1 MKKVKGLMLLA
12 LLVLLCGC
20 APEKAAQPV
29 QQAGGELTVYYLD
42 VGQADAAVLLCDG
55 AVMMIDGGNSADS
68 DFIYAWLKQ
77 HDIDH
82 IDAMVCTHTHE
93 DHVGG
98 LSGALNYASV
108 DVAYAPVQEAQTK
121 VFENFVYYLDQQEV
135 SITVPEAGDT
145 FDLGGAQ
152 VEILGPVEE
161 YSDTNDTSLVLRVT
175 YGQTSFLFTG
185 DMETTAEED
194 LLDAYWDLSADVLKV
209 AHHGSDTSSSLEF
222 LQAVDPDYAV
232 ISVGVGNDYGHPSPE
247 VLERLEGL
255 GLPVYRTDELGTIC
269 CVSDGQTVNF
279 SFEKN
284 APSRPDAAQEPDPEE
299 EPAQSPETGETYIGN
314 KNTKKFH
321 RGDCSRLPDAEN
333 QVMLDSYQAA
343 IDAGYEPCGIC
354 KP

>member
-1 MKKVKGLMLLA
+1 MKKVSGMILA
-12 LLVLLCGC
+12 LLMLVLLCGC
-20 APEKAAQPV
+20 AQEKAVRQT
-29 QQAGGELTVYYLD
+29 GGELTVYFLD

-77 HDIDH
+77 HDIDN
-82 IDAMVCTHTHE
+82 IDTMVCTHAHE

-108 DVAYAPVQEAQTK
+108 DAAYAPVQEAQTR

-194 LLDAYWDLSADVLKV
+194 LLDAYWDLSANVLKV
-209 AHHGSDTSSSLEF
+209 AHHGSDTSSGMEF

-232 ISVGVGNDYGHPSPE
+232 ISVGADNDYGHPSPE
-247 VLERLEGL
+247 VLERLESL
-255 GLPVYRTDELGTIC
+255 GLPVYRTDELGIIC
-269 CVSDGQTVNF
+269 CVSDGETVRF

-284 APSRPDAAQEPDPEE
+284 TPSRPDAAPEPAPVPEQE
-299 EPAQSPETGETYIGN
+299 EPETYIGN
-314 KNTKKFH
+314 RNTKKFH
-321 RGDCSRLPDAEN
+321 RVYCSRLPDAEN

>member
-1 MKKVKGLMLLA
+1 MKKVSGMILA
-12 LLVLLCGC
+12 LLMLVLLCGC
-20 APEKAAQPV
+20 AQEKAV
-29 QQAGGELTVYYLD
+29 QQTGGELTVYFLD

-82 IDAMVCTHTHE
+82 IDTMVCTHAHE

-108 DVAYAPVQEAQTK
+108 DAAYAPVQEAQTR
-121 VFENFVYYLDQQEV
+121 VFESFVYYLDQQEV

-145 FDLGGAQ
+145 FDLGSAQ

-194 LLDAYWDLSADVLKV
+194 LLDAYWDLSANVLKV
-209 AHHGSDTSSSLEF
+209 AHHGSDTSSGMEF

-232 ISVGVGNDYGHPSPE
+232 ISVGADNDYGHPSPE
-247 VLERLEGL
+247 VLERLDGL

-269 CVSDGQTVNF
+269 CVSDGETVNF
-279 SFEKN
+279 AFEKN
-284 APSRPDAAQEPDPEE
+284 APSRPDAAP
-299 EPAQSPETGETYIGN
+299 EPAPVPEQEESETYIGN
-314 KNTKKFH
+314 INTKKFH
-321 RGDCSRLPDAEN
+321 RVDCSRLPDAEN